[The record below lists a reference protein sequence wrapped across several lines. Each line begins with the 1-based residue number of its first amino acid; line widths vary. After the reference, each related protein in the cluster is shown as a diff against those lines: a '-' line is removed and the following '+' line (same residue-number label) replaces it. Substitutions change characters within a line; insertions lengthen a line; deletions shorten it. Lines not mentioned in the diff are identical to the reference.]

1 VLSETPAVSVI
12 IPTWNRTKLVASVLD
27 NLRQQT
33 IAFAEVLVVDNGSTD
48 DTVAI
53 AERKGARVV
62 ALSQNRGFAAAVN
75 AGILEARSDWLLILN
90 NDVDLDPGWLETA
103 LNAAREESVHFVM
116 GKLLQAGSPERL
128 DGTWDLV
135 SRAGCAWRCGWN
147 APDSDLWNKR
157 RLVHFGSFTALLVHR
172 SVFNATGLLDTRYDS
187 YYEDVD
193 FGIRCAIAG
202 FSGLYEPAAVGRHLG
217 SGTLGTGA
225 RSTYLVSRNQVLLA
239 SKFGLARLSLW
250 RVLLGQ
256 TLFLL
261 SRVRHRTLGAAI
273 KGKWDGLRLSRSWHR
288 YEPDLQHVREMLEE
302 SEADIGR
309 FQKLTGFDL
318 SWKLYFALC
327 GRRNWPEL

>member
-1 VLSETPAVSVI
+1 VRSESPAVSVI
-12 IPTWNRTKLVASVLD
+12 IPTWNQSRLVASVLD
-27 NLRQQT
+27 NLRRQT
-33 IAFAEVLVVDNGSTD
+33 IAPAEVLIVDNGSTD
-48 DTVAI
+48 DTMSV

-62 ALSQNRGFAAAVN
+62 ALSQNRGFAGAVN
-75 AGILEARSDWLLILN
+75 AGIMESRFDWLLLLN
-90 NDVDLDPGWLETA
+90 NDVDLNPDWLETA
-103 LNAAREESVHFVM
+103 INTAREESAHFVV
-116 GKLLQAGSPERL
+116 GKLLQARSPERL

-147 APDSDLWNKR
+147 APDGDLWNKR
-157 RLVHFGSFTALLVHR
+157 RPVHFGSFTALLIQR
-172 SVFNATGLLDTRYDS
+172 SVFNTIGLLDTRYDS

-193 FGIRCAIAG
+193 FGIRCALAG
-202 FSGLYEPAAVGRHLG
+202 FSGVYEPGAVGRHLG

-239 SKFGLARLSLW
+239 AKFGLARLSLW

-261 SRVRHRTLGAAI
+261 SRVKQRTLGAAV

-288 YEPDLQHVREMLEE
+288 YEPDLERIREMLEE
-302 SEADIGR
+302 SEADIGW
-309 FQKLTGFDL
+309 FQKLIGFDL

-327 GRRNWPEL
+327 GRRNRPEL